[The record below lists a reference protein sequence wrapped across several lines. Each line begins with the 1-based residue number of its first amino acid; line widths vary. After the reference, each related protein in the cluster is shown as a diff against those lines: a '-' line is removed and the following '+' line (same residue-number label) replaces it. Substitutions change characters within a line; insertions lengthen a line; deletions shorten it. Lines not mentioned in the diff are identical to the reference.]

1 MGDRMK
7 FAQNAN
13 YVPEARLQETPLV
26 LLAPGGAMKKN
37 SKHRNERAER
47 TAEETRR
54 QKPGVGFWLAQML
67 NASSAIIPIPTAST
81 ANATGS

>member
-7 FAQNAN
+7 FAQNTN

-47 TAEETRR
+47 TAAKTARGR
-54 QKPGVGFWLAQML
+54 FWQVQML

>member
-7 FAQNAN
+7 FAQNTN

-47 TAEETRR
+47 SAAR
-54 QKPGVGFWLAQML
+54 KLGVGFWLAQML

-81 ANATGS
+81 ANAIGS

>member
-7 FAQNAN
+7 FAQNTN

-37 SKHRNERAER
+37 SKHRNERAEW
-47 TAEETRR
+47 TAAR
-54 QKPGVGFWLAQML
+54 KPGFWLAQML
-67 NASSAIIPIPTAST
+67 NASNEIIPIPTTST
-81 ANATGS
+81 ANATES